1 MPSCSADSPQG
12 EITKPTKGGNLPMAG
27 ENVVSTIK
35 SWIGGLSSVAL
46 SLLGLAI
53 VLQVLFGPDVVF
65 VPVDVI
71 GNIQGLVTSLGSAG
85 LAGLITVGG
94 IYWIFKND

>member
-1 MPSCSADSPQG
+1 
-12 EITKPTKGGNLPMAG
+12 MAG

-46 SLLGLAI
+46 SLVGLSI
-53 VLQVLFGPDVVF
+53 ILQVLFGDNVVF
-65 VPVDVI
+65 VPMDVI
-71 GNIQGLVTSLGSAG
+71 GNILSLVTSLGSSG
-85 LAGLITVGG
+85 LVGLITVGV

>member
-1 MPSCSADSPQG
+1 MKKFLVA
-12 EITKPTKGGNLPMAG
+12 LAAG
-27 ENVVSTIK
+27 AGLILIGCQKEAEALVTTIK
-35 SWIGGLSSVAL
+35 SRIGGLASVAL

-71 GNIQGLVTSLGSAG
+71 GNIQNLVAALGSSGLV
-85 LAGLITVGG
+85 GLITVGV
-94 IYWIFKND
+94 IYWILKND

>member
-1 MPSCSADSPQG
+1 
-12 EITKPTKGGNLPMAG
+12 MAG

-46 SLLGLAI
+46 SLVGLSI
-53 VLQVLFGPDVVF
+53 ILQVLFGDNVVF
-65 VPVDVI
+65 VPMDVI
-71 GNIQGLVTSLGSAG
+71 GNIQSLGTSLGSSG
-85 LAGLITVGG
+85 LVGLITVGV

>member
-1 MPSCSADSPQG
+1 
-12 EITKPTKGGNLPMAG
+12 MAG

-35 SWIGGLSSVAL
+35 TWIGGFSAVAV

-53 VLQVLFGPDVVF
+53 ILQVLFGPDVVF

-71 GNIQGLVTSLGSAG
+71 GNIQGLVTSLGSSG
-85 LAGLITVGG
+85 LAGLITVGV
-94 IYWIFKND
+94 IYWILKND

>member
-1 MPSCSADSPQG
+1 
-12 EITKPTKGGNLPMAG
+12 MAG

-46 SLLGLAI
+46 SLVGLSI
-53 VLQVLFGPDVVF
+53 ILQVLFGDNVVF

-71 GNIQGLVTSLGSAG
+71 GNIQNLVASLGSAG
-85 LAGLITVGG
+85 LVGLITVGV
-94 IYWIFKND
+94 IYWILKND